1 MIKNLSELD
10 LESLVAGLK
19 LDRSPFKPSSPSL
32 TSNLVCSNQNHIFVY
47 IEQIGAF
54 LSIHLATSKQAP
66 QTIADSSV
74 QVC

>member
-1 MIKNLSELD
+1 MINNLSELD

-19 LDRSPFKPSSPSL
+19 LDRSPFKTSSPSL

-54 LSIHLATSKQAP
+54 LSIHVATSKQP
-66 QTIADSSV
+66 TQTVADSSV
-74 QVC
+74 QV